1 VTLSGVTAVTD
12 RTNRRGEMVE
22 IETPD
27 LHEVRLPSVPP
38 LGTSIRLAVLGDG
51 SRSRW
56 YVASRK
62 STANAA

>member
-1 VTLSGVTAVTD
+1 
-12 RTNRRGEMVE
+12 MVE

-27 LHEVRLPSVPP
+27 LHEVRFPSVPP